1 VSTVARAA
9 LVAAAL
15 VVAVPFLVAT
25 TFHGDDYVFLA
36 FARHAPDPLVAFV
49 RDQHGG
55 EFYRPL
61 PMLLW
66 WLGGRAGGGSP
77 LPFALLA
84 LGLHAGAALML
95 RALLGALGRPPVVA
109 WLAAGL
115 FAAAPQNLEV
125 AYWYSA
131 STDLLATLFVL
142 GALAAL
148 ARGRAFASAALA
160 LAAYLSKES
169 ALVLP
174 ALAVLVVRAP
184 WRRRLRVVVPHAALA
199 AAVVM
204 VRFRVLG
211 GWGGSAD
218 QKVSVA
224 GKLLQIANGL
234 AHVATGSA
242 VLPDAA
248 AWALGA
254 SVIAFLAW
262 SAGRRRDFTP
272 LAFALVAAAPL
283 AAASSAL
290 GARYFYL
297 PSVGMAWAAA
307 EALATAASR
316 AVAART
322 LVLAA
327 LLAIGAAQAAGARA
341 DVVLYRRRLDQVR
354 RAVATGAR
362 SGHRVFHAVCG
373 IKDVD
378 LAVKQD
384 PALAAVAG
392 DILVFSSVPASFMA
406 VPPALERAAAVAIAR
421 PPIPPSGA
429 YRFGDVRIV
438 GQARAGDDPELEEV
452 EARFPDLQ
460 IIRCR

>member
-1 VSTVARAA
+1 MSTIARAA
-9 LVAAAL
+9 VVAAAL

-25 TFHGDDYVFLA
+25 TVHGDDYLFLA
-36 FARHAPDPLVAFV
+36 FARHAPNPLVAFV

-66 WLGGRAGGGSP
+66 WLVGRVSGGSS

-84 LGLHAGAALML
+84 LGLHAGAALMV
-95 RALLGALGRPPVVA
+95 RALLGALGRPPAVA

-115 FAAAPQNLEV
+115 FAVAPQNLEV

-148 ARGRAFASAALA
+148 VRGRTFASAGLA
-160 LAAYLSKES
+160 LLAYLSKES

-174 ALAVLVVRAP
+174 ALALLVVPAP
-184 WRRRLRVVVPHAALA
+184 WRRRLRLAAPHAVLATAVVV
-199 AAVVM
+199 
-204 VRFRVLG
+204 VRLRVLG
-211 GWGGSAD
+211 GWGGSGDAR
-218 QKVSVA
+218 VGLP

-234 AHVATGSA
+234 AHVATGGA
-242 VLPDAA
+242 VLPDVV

-254 SVIAFLAW
+254 GAVALLVW
-262 SAGRRRDFTP
+262 SAGRRRDWAP

-283 AAASSAL
+283 LAAASAL

-297 PSVGMAWAAA
+297 PSVGLAWAAA
-307 EALATAASR
+307 EALAVASA
-316 AVAART
+316 AVAPR
-322 LVLAA
+322 A
-327 LLAIGAAQAAGARA
+327 LLLTVLLALGAAQAVAARA

-354 RAVATGAR
+354 RAVADGVR
-362 SGHRVFHAVCG
+362 RGHRVFHAVCG

-378 LAVKQD
+378 LAVKED
-384 PALAAVAG
+384 PALAAAAS
-392 DILVFSSVPASFMA
+392 DILVLSSVPASFMA
-406 VPPALERAAAVAIAR
+406 VPPRLERAAAVAIAT

-429 YRFGDVRIV
+429 YRFGDLRIV
-438 GQARAGDDPELEEV
+438 GQARAGDDPALEDV
-452 EARFPDLQ
+452 EARFPDLE